1 VDELNRSL
9 PCASKAAKRP
19 RSEPQASEG
28 GPRRAGGFTLIE
40 LMITLTVLGTGLL
53 AMLVLQTQAL
63 ADGARGKHTSGA
75 AMVARD
81 QLERIQ
87 LTPFSDADLQPV
99 AWASPPWLD
108 NTGDPVL
115 GPGEVAV
122 RVAQPGGSVIEKI
135 YTVWYKVI
143 AGPGGNSDLRFLDLE
158 VVWDEA
164 KISNNRPTRTG
175 QPTVALST
183 LLVNNDK

>member
-1 VDELNRSL
+1 MKAEL
-9 PCASKAAKRP
+9 
-19 RSEPQASEG
+19 
-28 GPRRAGGFTLIE
+28 RRMRARAGFTLIE

-63 ADGARGKHTSGA
+63 ADGARGKHTAGA

-87 LTPFSDADLQPV
+87 NTPFSDDDLQPTD
-99 AWASPPWLD
+99 WATPPWLD
-108 NTGDPVL
+108 NVGDPDL
-115 GPGEVAV
+115 AAGEVAA
-122 RVAQPGGSVIEKI
+122 RVTQPGGAVIEKV

-143 AGPGGNSDLRFLDLE
+143 AGPGGNSDLRFVDLE

-175 QPTVALST
+175 KPTVALST
-183 LLVNNDK
+183 LLVNNDR

>member
-1 VDELNRSL
+1 VDQLNQSRGS
-9 PCASKAAKRP
+9 R
-19 RSEPQASEG
+19 
-28 GPRRAGGFTLIE
+28 GFTLIE

-63 ADGARGKHTSGA
+63 ADGARGKHTTGA

-87 LTPFSDADLQPV
+87 LTPFSDPDLQPT
-99 AWASPPWLD
+99 AWAVPPWIDAADLPP
-108 NTGDPVL
+108 GD
-115 GPGEVAV
+115 VAV
-122 RVAQPGGSVIEKI
+122 RVAQPGGAVIEQV

-143 AGPGGNSDLRFLDLE
+143 ADPAGNTDLRFLDLE
-158 VVWDEA
+158 VVWNEA

>member
-1 VDELNRSL
+1 MDQLS
-9 PCASKAAKRP
+9 
-19 RSEPQASEG
+19 
-28 GPRRAGGFTLIE
+28 PRRGSARSQRGFTLIE

-87 LTPFSDADLQPV
+87 LTPFSDPDLQPTDWV
-99 AWASPPWLD
+99 TPPWID
-108 NTGDPVL
+108 NTGDPDL
-115 GPGEVAV
+115 AAGEIAMRV
-122 RVAQPGGSVIEKI
+122 RQPGGSVIEKV

-143 AGPGGNSDLRFLDLE
+143 ADPAGNTDLRFLDLE
-158 VVWDEA
+158 VVWNEA
-164 KISNNRPTRTG
+164 KISNSRPTRTG

>member
-1 VDELNRSL
+1 VDELIPIRGS
-9 PCASKAAKRP
+9 
-19 RSEPQASEG
+19 
-28 GPRRAGGFTLIE
+28 RRARSGFTLIE
-40 LMITLTVLGTGLL
+40 LMITLTVLGTGLI

-87 LTPFSDADLQPV
+87 LTPFSDDDLQPV
-99 AWASPPWLD
+99 DWTTPPWLD
-108 NTGDPVL
+108 NTGDPDL
-115 GPGEVAV
+115 SAGEVAV
-122 RVAQPGGSVIEKI
+122 RVAQPGGAVIEKI

-143 AGPGGNSDLRFLDLE
+143 AGPGGNSYLRFLDLE
-158 VVWDEA
+158 VVWNEA

-175 QPTVALST
+175 QPAVALST

>member
-1 VDELNRSL
+1 MDRLN
-9 PCASKAAKRP
+9 P
-19 RSEPQASEG
+19 RVA
-28 GPRRAGGFTLIE
+28 GFTLIE

-63 ADGARGKHTSGA
+63 ADGARGKHASGA

-87 LTPFSDADLQPV
+87 LTPFSDADLQV
-99 AWASPPWLD
+99 VDWTNPPWIDDPALPV
-108 NTGDPVL
+108 GD
-115 GPGEVAV
+115 VAV
-122 RVAQPGGSVIEKI
+122 RVAQPGGTVTEKV

-175 QPTVALST
+175 KPTVALST